1 MITNIEEGSNA
12 FQMMTNLLQDEKFE
26 WDKDAQR
33 ADRRVKQ
40 EIVLP
45 ILETMIEQEFH
56 IGWAQSEYELQLVQR
71 AGGGLESGLF
81 FYRRVSKNMA
91 TVVTGTV
98 LDSISS
104 NDQDQF
110 MAFVANSLL
119 GYNCR

>member
-81 FYRRVSKNMA
+81 FYRRVLKNMA

-104 NDQDQF
+104 NAQDQF

>member
-81 FYRRVSKNMA
+81 FYRRVLKNMA